1 MVNNDNIVVLEQDNE
16 LKNNQK
22 EYWTTERLID
32 QLFLNLCSSRQT
44 ITNDS
49 GRTITVRKYYRQA
62 RELMKWIPIARL
74 PSNEF
79 VIYISDLTP
88 AVRKEIENVA
98 DNHNHKTLRYIL
110 TQAVGRIFE
119 NLDFEYY
126 HLSVARN
133 LRVRLEP

>member
-1 MVNNDNIVVLEQDNE
+1 MVNNDNILVLEQDSE
-16 LKNNQK
+16 GRNNQK
-22 EYWTTERLID
+22 EYWTTECLVD

-44 ITNDS
+44 ITNDK

-62 RELMKWIPIARL
+62 RELMKWIPIAKL
-74 PSNEF
+74 SSNEF

-88 AVRKEIENVA
+88 TVRKEIESIANSP
-98 DNHNHKTLRYIL
+98 KILRYIL

-133 LRVRLEP
+133 LRVRFEP

>member
-1 MVNNDNIVVLEQDNE
+1 MTGNKLIFIPSREYENG
-16 LKNNQK
+16 QK
-22 EYWTTERLID
+22 EYWTTECLVD
-32 QLFLNLCSSRQT
+32 QLFLNLCSSRQA
-44 ITNDS
+44 IVNDN
-49 GRTITVRKYYRQA
+49 GRIITVRKYYAQA

-79 VIYISDLTP
+79 VINISDITP
-88 AVRKEIENVA
+88 AIRKEIESIVNSP
-98 DNHNHKTLRYIL
+98 KMLQYIL

-133 LRVRLEP
+133 LRVRFEP